1 MKKEVT
7 FLTKPVNYIIGEINY
22 EQSPLGLGR
31 TGELLSLIAESINKL
46 DLDKENVDLKNVDTE
61 KSEDMLKMLSTLLK
75 KAPEI
80 VAQMV
85 CILLGAET
93 EEDKKNIDQ
102 NCSLKTLLSIAK
114 TFISQNDIMGVKND
128 FLELISMVKASK

>member
-1 MKKEVT
+1 MEKEAK

-22 EQSPLGLGR
+22 EQSPLGLGK

-46 DLDKENVDLKNVDTE
+46 DLDKENVDLKKVDTE

-80 VAQMV
+80 VTQMV

-93 EEDKKNIDQ
+93 EEDKKNIDK

>member
-1 MKKEVT
+1 MKKEAT
-7 FLTKPVNYIIGEINY
+7 FLTKPINYIIGDINY

-31 TGELLSLIAESINKL
+31 TGELLSLVADSINKL
-46 DLDKENVDLKNVDTE
+46 DLDKENVDLKNVDTD

-80 VAQMV
+80 VTDMV
-85 CILLGAET
+85 CIILEAKT
-93 EEDKKNIDQ
+93 DEDRENIDK
-102 NCSLKTLLSIAK
+102 NCSLKTLFAIAK

-128 FLELISMVKASK
+128 FLELISMVKKQ